1 MQGIIVGRGPYSGVL
16 LTGQL
21 HLLSGN
27 FQGVLAGVQTM
38 RLSIYWCFLL
48 RRKNRAYGVVLL
60 NAISKLSRMISTCL
74 PFERSL
80 ALSWIVTVS
89 CVSHE
94 LFFRELC

>member
-1 MQGIIVGRGPYSGVL
+1 MGRGPYSWVL

-27 FQGVLAGVQTM
+27 FQGVLAGVQAM

-60 NAISKLSRMISTCL
+60 NALPKLSRMISTYL
-74 PFERSL
+74 PFERFL
-80 ALSWIVTVS
+80 AISWIVTVS
-89 CVSHE
+89 CVANE
-94 LFFRELC
+94 RFFRELC